1 MRPFRATLLTR
12 LWTIAM
18 AEATGAREQMF
29 SAVLLADYA
38 PDDQRWPAFAASVAT
53 RLVNQNQL
61 HLRVFVDGLRPV
73 RQWLFEPLLD
83 VYANTTELRATSQA
97 TTAAILL
104 DLAADQSELLARMV
118 IHARPGTFE
127 QVLDALREVLT
138 PAALEV
144 LHDAVHAAPAE
155 DETEA
160 RRVWTGR
167 RRATALCA
175 LLRLGARPNL
185 DNLFAP
191 TSDPELPTQ
200 FTVHAQRLL
209 VPAADT
215 AGLLAKVTGSG
226 A

>member
-1 MRPFRATLLTR
+1 M
-12 LWTIAM
+12 
-18 AEATGAREQMF
+18 
-29 SAVLLADYA
+29 V
-38 PDDQRWPAFAASVAT
+38 
-53 RLVNQNQL
+53 
-61 HLRVFVDGLRPV
+61 
-73 RQWLFEPLLD
+73 
-83 VYANTTELRATSQA
+83 
-97 TTAAILL
+97 
-104 DLAADQSELLARMV
+104 LAADQSELLARMV

-185 DNLFAP
+185 DHLFAP

-226 A
+226 AKYTLLLALGLVSCGGAAPASSPVPSSAPAQAVSSAAAPAVSAKPSAAGSAAAKPARS